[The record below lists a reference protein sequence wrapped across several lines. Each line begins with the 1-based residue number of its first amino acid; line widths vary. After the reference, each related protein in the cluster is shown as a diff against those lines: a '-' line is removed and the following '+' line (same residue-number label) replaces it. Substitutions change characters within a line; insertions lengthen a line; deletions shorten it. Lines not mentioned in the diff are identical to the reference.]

1 MKNSKHNNYI
11 KNLSHKEAK
20 LELLRLAKE
29 IKKHNK
35 YYYNDNSPVISDS
48 DYDKLLELNIEIE
61 KKYPDLIKDSS
72 PSLTVGSK
80 PNSSFK
86 KVFHAVPMLSL
97 ANAFTYSDVE
107 EFYNRTKKTLGLD
120 KNDKIFLVAEPK
132 IDGVSA
138 SLRYEF
144 GELVTGSTRG
154 DGKQGED
161 ITQNLRTIDDIPQKL
176 NGVSIPE
183 VIEIRGEVYMS
194 HSDFDKLNKE
204 QIKSGK
210 QLYANPRNSASGSL
224 RQLDYNVTNERNL
237 KFFAYSWGYSS
248 EVFANSQFE
257 ARKKIS
263 SYGFIMNEPALVCK
277 SYEDVINYYEEIT
290 SKRSSYDYDIDGVV
304 YKIDSVHFQKKA
316 GFISRNP
323 RWAIAHKFPAEKAS
337 TIINNIEVQ
346 VGRTGAVTPVARLKP
361 VNIGGV
367 VVTNATLHNEEEI
380 IRKNIQIGD
389 TVTVQRAGDVIPQI
403 INVDFSKRHNSQKF
417 IFPKKCPVCGNNL
430 SKDKLDNETYE
441 KTWRCNAGIKCS
453 AQAIEK
459 LSHFVS
465 RDAFDIVG
473 LGEKQINAFWK
484 EGRIKNIVDIFKL
497 EERDGKKFTLLRNKD
512 GWGEQSVNNLFKSIN
527 SRRVISLEK
536 FIYSLGIRHVGLST
550 ANILAKN
557 YKNLEYLISSIE
569 SAGDIF
575 SKEYEYLI
583 NLEGIGAK
591 IGISIINYFK
601 SKNNKLLINQ
611 LFQELNISEK
621 KDIRKINTELN
632 KKQIVFTGTLDSMS
646 RNIAKTKAEDLGA
659 MVVKTISRKVDL
671 VVSGKES
678 GNKLNKAKELDIKI
692 INEQQWLKLINKN
705 LETNG

>member
-1 MKNSKHNNYI
+1 MKKSKLYNYI
-11 KNLSHKEAK
+11 KNLSQKEAK
-20 LELLRLAKE
+20 LELQRLAEE

-35 YYYNDNSPVISDS
+35 YYYDDNSPIISDS
-48 DYDKLLELNIEIE
+48 EYDELLKLNIEIE
-61 KKYPDLIKDSS
+61 NKYPKLIKASS
-72 PSLTVGSK
+72 PSLSVGSS

-86 KVFHAVPMLSL
+86 KIFHTVPMLSL
-97 ANAFTYSDVE
+97 ANAFTYSDIE
-107 EFYNRTKKTLGLD
+107 EFYIRTKKILGLD
-120 KNDKIFLVAEPK
+120 KNDKIFLIAEPK

-138 SLRYEF
+138 SLRYEA
-144 GELVTGSTRG
+144 GELIIGSTRG

-161 ITQNLRTIDDIPQKL
+161 ITQNLRTINDIPQKL
-176 NGVSIPE
+176 HGKSIPE

-194 HSDFDKLNKE
+194 HSDFEKLNNE

-224 RQLDYNVTNERNL
+224 RQLDHNVTNTRNL
-237 KFFAYSWGYSS
+237 KFFAYSWGESS
-248 EVFANSQFE
+248 EIFADSQFD

-263 SYGFIMNEPALVCK
+263 SYGFKMNEPAMICE
-277 SYEDVINYYEEIT
+277 SIEEVINYYEEIT
-290 SKRSSYDYDIDGVV
+290 LKRPSFDYDIDGVV
-304 YKIDSVHFQKKA
+304 YKIDSIELQKKA

-337 TIINNIEVQ
+337 TTINNIEVQ

-403 INVDFSKRHNSQKF
+403 INVDFSKRTNSKIF
-417 IFPKKCPVCGNNL
+417 IFPKNCPICGNKL
-430 SKDKLDNETYE
+430 LKDKLDNGMYE

-484 EGRIKNIVDIFKL
+484 EGRVKNIVDIFKI
-497 EERDGKKFTLLRNKD
+497 EERDGKKFTYLRNKD
-512 GWGEQSVNNLFKSIN
+512 GWGDQSVNNLFKSIN

-557 YKNLEYLISSIE
+557 YKNLEYLVTSIE
-569 SAGDIF
+569 AAEDIL

-583 NLEGIGAK
+583 NLEGVGTK

-601 SKNNKLLINQ
+601 SKNNKFLIKQ
-611 LFQELNISEK
+611 LFQELDILDQK
-621 KDIRKINTELN
+621 KNNVNNSELN
-632 KKQIVFTGTLDSMS
+632 RKLVVFTGTLESMS
-646 RNIAKTKAEDLGA
+646 RSIAKNKAEELGA
-659 MVVKTISRKVDL
+659 IVAKTISRKVDL

-678 GNKLNKAKELDIKI
+678 GNKLKKAIELDIEI
-692 INEQQWLKLINKN
+692 INEQQWINLVGEN
-705 LETNG
+705 LETN